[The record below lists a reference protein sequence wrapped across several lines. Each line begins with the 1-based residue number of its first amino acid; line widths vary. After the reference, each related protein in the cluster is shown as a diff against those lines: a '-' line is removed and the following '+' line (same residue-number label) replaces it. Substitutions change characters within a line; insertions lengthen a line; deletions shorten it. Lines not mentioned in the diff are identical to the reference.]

1 MLWIL
6 LGVLALVTINS
17 AHWWMDRFQGF
28 VTDCLARV
36 AAHVPAGWW
45 GANPSRAWSVGIRQ
59 GAELLAAD
67 CGRGSGSVFSG

>member
-17 AHWWMDRFQGF
+17 AYWWMDRFQGF

-45 GANPSRAWSVGIRQ
+45 GAFPRWAIINLGASVVAYRV
-59 GAELLAAD
+59 LH
-67 CGRGSGSVFSG
+67 RP